1 MMTSGTRIRSLSA
14 LALTAVLSLMQPRDA
29 SAQVSITSRG
39 DEVTVEIDGRP
50 FTVFHT
56 GGPTLNRVYL
66 HPLRAATGTVV
77 NRSFPA
83 GQIPGET
90 TDHPHHAGLF
100 YGHGDVNGFNF
111 WAIQN
116 VARGAAASE
125 PAADRSRPLPVSAGP
140 APTDATLG
148 RIVAKGPARIQSGK
162 TTGTIDVVLAW
173 LKPDGAPLLTE
184 TRRMTFH
191 VHPTLRI
198 IDVDLDLT
206 AVERAEF
213 RDTKEGT
220 FALRMATALEE
231 PPVKAK
237 PGGTT
242 RTGRL
247 LNAEG
252 AVGEANVWG
261 KRSAWVDYAG
271 RLGNEPVGIV
281 MMDHPSNPRH
291 PTYWH
296 SRGYGLHAINPF
308 GWHDFLNDK
317 AANGSMVI
325 DPGQHVRFRYRVV
338 IHPGLS
344 PADIAALYKAYAQAP
359 LGSPEP

>member
-1 MMTSGTRIRSLSA
+1 MIPSRPLLPLLV
-14 LALTAVLSLMQPRDA
+14 LAAGFAIPSTAA
-29 SAQVSITSRG
+29 AQVTITAKA
-39 DEVTVEIDGRP
+39 DEVTVAIDGKP

-83 GQIPGET
+83 GQVPGET

-100 YGHGDVNGFNF
+100 YGHGDVNGLNF

-116 VARGAAASE
+116 VATRAGE
-125 PAADRSRPLPVSAGP
+125 PAADPSRPLPGSAGP

-148 RIVAKGPARIQSGK
+148 RIVPKGPVKVASGK
-162 TTGTIDVVLAW
+162 TSGTIDVVLSW
-173 LKPDGAPLLTE
+173 NKPGGAPLLTE

-191 VHPTLRI
+191 AHKTLRI
-198 IDVDLDLT
+198 VDVDLDLV
-206 AVERAEF
+206 AIERAHF
-213 RDTKEGT
+213 RDTKEGI

-231 PPVKAK
+231 PPKTPKAGA
-237 PGGTT
+237 PT

-247 LNAEG
+247 RNAQGGE
-252 AVGEANVWG
+252 GEAQVWG
-261 KRSAWVDYAG
+261 KRSEWVDYAG
-271 RLGNEPVGIV
+271 RIGDEPVGIAL
-281 MMDHPSNPRH
+281 MDHPSNPRY

-308 GWHDFLNDK
+308 GLHDFLNDPK
-317 AANGSMVI
+317 ADGSLVLE
-325 DPGQHVRFRYRVV
+325 PGQHARFRYRMV
-338 IHPGLS
+338 IHPGLA
-344 PADIAALYKAYAQAP
+344 PERIAELFKEWAATK
-359 LGSPEP
+359 